1 MSIEVLTQGGG
12 ANLQSRSVN
21 LTSTSATTFSP
32 QSSYDGMSSI
42 TVTPNL
48 YTRSVTPSTSTQT
61 ITPPSG
67 YCGLRSVSVSGDS
80 NLISSNI
87 KSGISIFGVS
97 GNYSGKAGYNV
108 YCGTKYG
115 NTSDY
120 DPDNQR
126 ITFPLPSGCTEDN
139 MNTFYCF
146 ALNTPESDSY
156 FNTFYYYTTLSK
168 FNNETTR
175 YWPTYTITTRDGIVS
190 HRNSS
195 NYMSFT
201 SSLFII
207 NGDGWWDLGC
217 DYAYVFIYE

>member
-1 MSIEVLTQGGG
+1 MSVEVLTQGGG
-12 ANLQSRSVN
+12 ANLQSRSVS

-32 QSSYDGMSSI
+32 QSGYDGMSSI

-48 YTRSVTPSTSTQT
+48 QTRSVTPSTSTQT

-97 GNYSGKAGYNV
+97 GSYSGKSGYNV
-108 YCGTKYG
+108 YCERKIG

-120 DPDNQR
+120 DQNNQR

-146 ALNTPESDSY
+146 TLNTPEEDSY
-156 FNTFYYYTTLSK
+156 FCTFFYYTTLTK
-168 FNNETTR
+168 FGGTSR
-175 YWPTYTITTRDGIVS
+175 QWPCYTITTRDGTVVQGVAPSYI
-190 HRNSS
+190 
-195 NYMSFT
+195 SFT
-201 SSLFII
+201 SSLFVI
-207 NGDGWWDLGC
+207 DGAEYFDLSC